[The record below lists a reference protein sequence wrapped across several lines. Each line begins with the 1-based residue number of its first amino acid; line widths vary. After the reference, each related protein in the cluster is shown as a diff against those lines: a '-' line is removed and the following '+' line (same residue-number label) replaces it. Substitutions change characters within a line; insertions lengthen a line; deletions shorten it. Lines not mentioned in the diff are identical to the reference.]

1 MSAILPRSHRVVRRE
16 GSIFTITENLPYL
29 LPNFTLPARCHDM
42 PDVHAGRV
50 SHDRACPAN
59 NPGPLGAHVGSFAWF
74 WPIGQTARHTLWT
87 PVPALQRH
95 LWPHVPSLGGW
106 GS

>member
-74 WPIGQTARHTLWT
+74 WPIGQTARHTHAVEPCT
-87 PVPALQRH
+87 GPAAPPVVPFVKH
-95 LWPHVPSLGGW
+95 LKSL
-106 GS
+106 